1 MEDAWIKLYFKT
13 FDNMKSSELNKIM
26 RLLNFPDRFKKKG
39 RLAYYTLTHKTGA
52 IVLVGFYL
60 DNSIDPNSFFVNYFA
75 QCLYVPFCT
84 YNFSLGDRIGSYWQ
98 IDRMPDIQD
107 KINNFDVFNELNT
120 FEDFLA
126 ILKKHPYYG
135 SKTGRD
141 VYFAFTN
148 YILKDYGKS
157 EYFLDKII
165 SLRKRDHHNLFSYEI
180 ENAQFLKDC
189 IEKCNYDKGI
199 NQILLW
205 QAQTINGLGLKLSF
219 SENHNM

>member
-39 RLAYYTLTHKTGA
+39 RLAYYTLTHKTGE

-98 IDRMPDIQD
+98 IDRMPDLQD

-135 SKTGRD
+135 LKTGRD

-205 QAQTINGLGLKLSF
+205 QAQTINGLGLRLSI
-219 SENHNM
+219 

>member
-1 MEDAWIKLYFKT
+1 
-13 FDNMKSSELNKIM
+13 MKSSELNKIM

-39 RLAYYTLTHKTGA
+39 RLAYYTLTHKTGE

-98 IDRMPDIQD
+98 IDRMPDLQD

-165 SLRKRDHHNLFSYEI
+165 SLKKRDNHNLFSHEI

-205 QAQTINGLGLKLSF
+205 QAQTINGLGLRLSI
-219 SENHNM
+219 

>member
-1 MEDAWIKLYFKT
+1 
-13 FDNMKSSELNKIM
+13 MKSSELNKIM
-26 RLLNFPDRFKKKG
+26 RLLNFPDIFKKKG

-98 IDRMPDIQD
+98 IDRMPDLQD

-165 SLRKRDHHNLFSYEI
+165 SLKKRDNHNLFSHEI
-180 ENAQFLKDC
+180 ENVQFLKDC

-205 QAQTINGLGLKLSF
+205 QAQTINGLGLRLSI
-219 SENHNM
+219 

>member
-1 MEDAWIKLYFKT
+1 
-13 FDNMKSSELNKIM
+13 M

-98 IDRMPDIQD
+98 IDRMPDLQD

-189 IEKCNYDKGI
+189 IEKYNYDKGI

-205 QAQTINGLGLKLSF
+205 QAQTINGLGLSLSI
-219 SENHNM
+219 

>member
-1 MEDAWIKLYFKT
+1 
-13 FDNMKSSELNKIM
+13 MKSSELNKIM

-39 RLAYYTLTHKTGA
+39 QLAYYTLTHKTGA

-60 DNSIDPNSFFVNYFA
+60 DNSIDSNSFFVNYFA

-98 IDRMPDIQD
+98 IDRMPDLQD

-148 YILKDYGKS
+148 YILKPVG
-157 EYFLDKII
+157 
-165 SLRKRDHHNLFSYEI
+165 
-180 ENAQFLKDC
+180 
-189 IEKCNYDKGI
+189 GI
-199 NQILLW
+199 N
-205 QAQTINGLGLKLSF
+205 LS
-219 SENHNM
+219 

>member
-26 RLLNFPDRFKKKG
+26 RLLNFPDRFMKKG

-98 IDRMPDIQD
+98 
-107 KINNFDVFNELNT
+107 NVE
-120 FEDFLA
+120 
-126 ILKKHPYYG
+126 
-135 SKTGRD
+135 
-141 VYFAFTN
+141 
-148 YILKDYGKS
+148 
-157 EYFLDKII
+157 
-165 SLRKRDHHNLFSYEI
+165 
-180 ENAQFLKDC
+180 C
-189 IEKCNYDKGI
+189 
-199 NQILLW
+199 
-205 QAQTINGLGLKLSF
+205 
-219 SENHNM
+219 